1 MNFESRLEVC
11 ALQIRTLIWSLLGNP
26 LTKDRGVNSTRGNSS
41 TEDLRVNPIRGNQCQ
56 SHRQIYLDSLIT
68 EMETLID
75 EMIRTTNNETIDED
89 SIKEKLIIKKLFPIY
104 WGLKDLSIDELA
116 N

>member
-11 ALQIRTLIWSLLGNP
+11 ALQIKTLFWSVQGNEYQ
-26 LTKDRGVNSTRGNSS
+26 G
-41 TEDLRVNPIRGNQCQ
+41 
-56 SHRQIYLDSLIT
+56 HRQIYLDSLIT
-68 EMETLID
+68 EMETSIGEMMRILDNGNID
-75 EMIRTTNNETIDED
+75 DD

-104 WGLKDLSIDELA
+104 WGLKNMSIDDLA